1 MLPMHDITVGR
12 VLGEGGNAVVYQGVL
27 EGTTLVAMKVLK
39 LKLTN
44 ASSQTRG
51 PGQLN
56 YNSDHSALVVARM
69 QQETKILSA
78 LSHPNVVTHYRSGIL
93 SLPSLTSHKTS
104 GDAEPAGPHDLYY
117 ALVLD
122 YCDGG
127 DLATFLDL
135 QQRPPGRQAE
145 IPINERLRLATQAA
159 AGFAHIHS
167 VGLMHRDVKWYVH
180 QQ

>member
-1 MLPMHDITVGR
+1 MHDITIGR

-39 LKLTN
+39 FKLTN
-44 ASSQTRG
+44 ASRQTRG
-51 PGQLN
+51 PGKVN
-56 YNSDHSALVVARM
+56 YDPDYSAIVARM
-69 QQETKILSA
+69 HQETRILSA
-78 LSHPNVVTHYRSGIL
+78 LHHPNVVTHYRSGIL
-93 SLPSLTSHKTS
+93 SLPSLTSHQTS
-104 GDAEPAGPHDLYY
+104 GDAGPAGPQDYY

-135 QQRPPGRQAE
+135 RQRPPARQAE
-145 IPINERLRLATQAA
+145 IPINERLRLATQTA